1 MDNGNW
7 SGKKIYLENYI
18 HIKHQRPLFLKKL
31 RNLDSFSKLSATKQ
45 MKISPLLPDTFPD
58 TSAVPQL
65 WSLLVHY
72 FIREA

>member
-1 MDNGNW
+1 MDNGNR

-18 HIKHQRPLFLKKL
+18 YIKNQRSLSLKKTH
-31 RNLDSFSKLSATKQ
+31 NLDSFSMLSVTKQ